1 MKDDTVESGI
11 CESMTGYKKKY
22 HVEIIP
28 PTCQIHF
35 ILEAT
40 ENISFFLKNSRLT
53 ICVYFG
59 NLDRTEKNDSHQN
72 LKKLERKS

>member
-22 HVEIIP
+22 RVEIIP
-28 PTCQIHF
+28 PTCQIHI

-40 ENISFFLKNSRLT
+40 AI
-53 ICVYFG
+53 I
-59 NLDRTEKNDSHQN
+59 DRF
-72 LKKLERKS
+72 KKA

>member
-1 MKDDTVESGI
+1 MEKKLNKLKDDTVESGI

-40 ENISFFLKNSRLT
+40 T
-53 ICVYFG
+53 IIY
-59 NLDRTEKNDSHQN
+59 LLR
-72 LKKLERKS
+72 KKLKTNYVHTLAILIEWK